1 MRSLRLLFAL
11 ATLLASGAALC
22 AEPPPAAPFTSA
34 QLASALQRDLA
45 GHFRLDG
52 DFRIELVRAWDPPAK
67 TAAAWDV
74 VVTEYPSI
82 PASTML
88 VRCSVLADGQPA
100 ADVSLLVRATLWRDA
115 WYARQPVAANATF
128 DAGALEARRT
138 DFLREHDALPAAVG
152 DRSYIFARQVQTD
165 RLLTWHDLARRP
177 LVRKGEVVDVVA
189 AEGGLL
195 VTMKAMA
202 VENGTQGD
210 LITVRNLE
218 TAKNI
223 TGLVVDEDRVQ
234 VRF

>member
-1 MRSLRLLFAL
+1 MSSLRTLLVL
-11 ATLLASGAALC
+11 ATLLVSGAALC
-22 AEPPPAAPFTSA
+22 AEPAPAVPFTSA
-34 QLASALQRDLA
+34 QFATALQHELA

-52 DFRIELVRAWDPPAK
+52 DFRIELVRAWTPPAK

-74 VVTEYPSI
+74 VVTEFPSI

-128 DAGALEARRT
+128 DPGALEARRT

-152 DRSYIFARQVQTD
+152 DRSYIFARQVQAD
-165 RLLTWHDLARRP
+165 RLLTWHDIARRP

-189 AEGGLL
+189 MEGSLT
-195 VTMKAMA
+195 VTMKALA

-218 TAKNI
+218 TRKDI
-223 TGLVVDEDRVQ
+223 TALVVDEDRVQ
-234 VRF
+234 VHF